1 MGLTVV
7 IQGYVVLTGI
17 VEPEG
22 DQYVSFCRELG
33 TASCGDSS
41 DEALRNLGD
50 AIDVHLNALEETGE
64 LERVFRE
71 RNIRIDVQPPG
82 FDELSIRV
90 PPGKVFTT
98 YPRQVPLTGGA
109 AVRAL

>member
-1 MGLTVV
+1 VI
-7 IQGYVVLTGI
+7 IQGHVVLTGI
-17 VEPEG
+17 VEREG
-22 DQYVSFCRELG
+22 DQFVSYCRELG
-33 TASCGDSS
+33 TASCGDSLE
-41 DEALRNLGD
+41 EAIKNLGD
-50 AIDVHLNALEETGE
+50 AIQVHINDLVDTGE

-98 YPRQVPLTGGA
+98 YPHQVPFTSGVAVGA
-109 AVRAL
+109 I

>member
-1 MGLTVV
+1 VTIE

-22 DQYVSFCRELG
+22 DQFVSYCRELD

-41 DEALRNLGD
+41 DEALANLGD
-50 AIDVHLNALEETGE
+50 AIQVHIEALIETGE

-71 RNIRIDVQPPG
+71 RNIRIDVEPSG
-82 FDELSIRV
+82 FGDELFIRV

-98 YPRQVPLTGGA
+98 YPRQVPFAGGVG
-109 AVRAL
+109 VRAV

>member
-1 MGLTVV
+1 VTVT

-17 VEPEG
+17 VEREG
-22 DQYVSFCRELG
+22 DQFVSYCRELG

-41 DEALRNLGD
+41 DDALDNLGD
-50 AIDVHLNALEETGE
+50 AIEVHIKALIETGE

-71 RNIRIDVQPPG
+71 KSIRIDIQPPG

-98 YPRQVPLTGGA
+98 YPRQVPFAGSV
-109 AVRAL
+109 AVPAV